1 VEWEKIYKV
10 LTSVEHI
17 LLGIMTGVVGLKH
30 GLMMV
35 LLFTGYMLYQFSEA
49 MGEKDYVSL
58 REDILEYMAGYVAFT
73 ILYVLLQGVSIV

>member
-1 VEWEKIYKV
+1 MEWEKIYKV

>member
-1 VEWEKIYKV
+1 VKWEKIYNA
-10 LTSVEHI
+10 LTSMGHVF
-17 LLGIMTGVVGLKH
+17 LGFITGVIGLKH
-30 GLMMV
+30 GLVMV

-49 MGEKDYVSL
+49 MGDKDYVSL

>member
-1 VEWEKIYKV
+1 VKWGKICKAITNV
-10 LTSVEHI
+10 GHV
-17 LLGIMTGVVGLKH
+17 LLGFITGVVGLKH

-49 MGEKDYVSL
+49 MGDKDYVSL

-73 ILYVLLQGVSIV
+73 TLYVLLQGVR